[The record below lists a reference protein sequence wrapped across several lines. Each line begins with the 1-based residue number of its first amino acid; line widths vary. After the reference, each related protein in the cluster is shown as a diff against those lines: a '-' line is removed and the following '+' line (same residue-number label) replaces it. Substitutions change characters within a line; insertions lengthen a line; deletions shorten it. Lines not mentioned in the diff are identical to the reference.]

1 LREGTAASKKSVAVE
16 HVCVRGHIHKHKECI
31 DKTSSVER
39 VEEAERQKEKRVFV

>member
-1 LREGTAASKKSVAVE
+1 
-16 HVCVRGHIHKHKECI
+16 VRGHIHKHKECI